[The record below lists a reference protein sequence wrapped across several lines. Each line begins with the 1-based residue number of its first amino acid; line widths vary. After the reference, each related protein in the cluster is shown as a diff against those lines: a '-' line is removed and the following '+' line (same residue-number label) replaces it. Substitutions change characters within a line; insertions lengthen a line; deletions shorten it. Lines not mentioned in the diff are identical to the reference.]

1 MKPEQMSELKG
12 QLENI
17 VTSNTRS
24 PLRFEYK
31 MPPPTALFLKDLVP
45 S

>member
-1 MKPEQMSELKG
+1 MKPELDG
-12 QLENI
+12 RLENI

-31 MPPPTALFLKDLVP
+31 MSPTALFLDDLVP

>member
-1 MKPEQMSELKG
+1 MKPEQMSELEG

-17 VTSNTRS
+17 VTSNSRS
-24 PLRFEYK
+24 PLRFAYK
-31 MPPPTALFLKDLVP
+31 MSPTALFLKDLVP